1 MYIFNVYFLTL
12 VVLFYHTPQFVP
24 VVNQTAE
31 LYSLVDDYIK
41 VPPTRTNKTL
51 MRGAVGAF
59 GANRGGGNT
68 HAGVDIVANQSSP
81 DKEIY
86 AVFAVENGKVAYA
99 RLNGSDETGYGYT
112 VVIDHGNDRYSQY
125 SHLATKASENL
136 VKVGDNIAR
145 GQKIGYL
152 ADLTNNE
159 KSSGNVRSD
168 VVLQYDKIQLH
179 FECFSAP
186 SGRVS
191 NSSLAILKAQ
201 SFLINPT
208 QKLVSFGYSSF

>member
-1 MYIFNVYFLTL
+1 MQIIKVVFLTL
-12 VVLFYHTPQFVP
+12 LVLFSFSFQDLPE
-24 VVNQTAE
+24 VNGIIKSF
-31 LYSLVDDYIK
+31 SLDDNYIK
-41 VPPTRTNKTL
+41 VPPTRTDKTL

-59 GANRGGGNT
+59 GANRGGGNS
-68 HAGVDIVANQSSP
+68 HAGVDIVANQSST

-86 AVFAVENGKVAYA
+86 AVFAIENGKVAYA

-112 VVIDHGNDRYSQY
+112 VVIDHGNNQYSQY
-125 SHLATKASENL
+125 SHLATRASENL
-136 VKVGDNIAR
+136 VKVGDNISR

-152 ADLTNNE
+152 ADLLNNE

-168 VVLQYDKIQLH
+168 VVMQYDKIQLH

-201 SFLINPT
+201 SILINPT
-208 QKLVSFGYSSF
+208 QRLVSFGYSSF